1 MQEKVPTSTYVHSV
15 GIESTKLIFVGTRIT
30 YQATGDAGVP
40 LFDHFPLSFFLRG
53 LRWHLSGLSEL
64 PLEQCLFLLLAGE
77 SFPFS
82 IRFSKSHFFPTLCF
96 CGPFFCTMYGH
107 VVEHLLLVY
116 CSTASTAQHSTA
128 QSARTK
134 PQSKCV
140 LIGVRQRKQAD
151 RKDILYCSTESTA
164 HSTSQSARTKSQ
176 SRYVLIRVRQ
186 RQQAKSIY
194 SVALQHCKRST
205 AQSARTKP
213 QSKHVLIRVRQRRQ
227 VDRVG
232 ESQHMLSSIYTAC

>member
-1 MQEKVPTSTYVHSV
+1 MHSV

-107 VVEHLLLVY
+107 VVEHLLLCILQY
-116 CSTASTAQHSTA
+116 RQHSAAQHGAISPHKAAKQVRADRSATTQASRQKGYSVLQYRKHSTQHIA
-128 QSARTK
+128 VSAHKVAKQVRADQSATT
-134 PQSKCV
+134 PASKEHLLCSIAA
-140 LIGVRQRKQAD
+140 LQAQYSAISPHKAAKQARAD
-151 RKDILYCSTESTA
+151 
-164 HSTSQSARTKSQ
+164 QSATTQASRQ
-176 SRYVLIRVRQ
+176 SWREPAHVVEHL
-186 RQQAKSIY
+186 Y
-194 SVALQHCKRST
+194 S
-205 AQSARTKP
+205 
-213 QSKHVLIRVRQRRQ
+213 
-227 VDRVG
+227 
-232 ESQHMLSSIYTAC
+232 MLSSQNERRY